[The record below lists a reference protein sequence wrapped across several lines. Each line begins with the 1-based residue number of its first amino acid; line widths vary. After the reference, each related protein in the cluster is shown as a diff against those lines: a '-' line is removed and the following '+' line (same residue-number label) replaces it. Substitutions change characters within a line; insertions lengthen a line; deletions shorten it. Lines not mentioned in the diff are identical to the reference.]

1 MHNTGGSHHLHMR
14 KRGSR
19 NLAPYPHPNAFKR
32 FLDRFMYVVAI
43 GGPLSTLPQV
53 FQVFETR
60 DVSSLS
66 FTTWGLWFL
75 LSIVWLIYGFVHK
88 DMPIIISQMLY
99 VALNGVIVLMI
110 FVYGS

>member
-1 MHNTGGSHHLHMR
+1 MQNTSGPHHLHIR
-14 KRGSR
+14 KRTSR
-19 NLAPYPHPNAFKR
+19 KLGPYPHPNAFKR
-32 FLDRFMYVVAI
+32 FLDHFMYVVAI

-75 LSIVWLIYGFVHK
+75 LSIIWLIYGVVHK
-88 DMPIIISQMLY
+88 DIPIIISQTLY
-99 VALNGVIVLMI
+99 VALNGIIVVMI
-110 FVYGS
+110 FAYGS